1 VTISCAK
8 YAGLRETIPAHPAE
22 FRGKQ
27 FRAKLDIGLAAK
39 ENFPAPQVAALY
51 INRDARCRR
60 YSGVVA
66 SASPPNLRK
75 VMEFATKDAAQWM
88 FVPPCLCRFCLS
100 RPCKVRH
107 FSVWFDVIK

>member
-1 VTISCAK
+1 MPACEKLSPSASC
-8 YAGLRETIPAHPAE
+8 RIP
-22 FRGKQ
+22 GKQ

-51 INRDARCRR
+51 IYRDARCRR
-60 YSGVVA
+60 YSGVAA